1 MRELLWYHKKR
12 KPPTR
17 HEHSDAKQIQ
27 MGTAKYVALQKCE
40 AVDMFFRYAI
50 PPLAICKRREQRHNR
65 DISR

>member
-1 MRELLWYHKKR
+1 
-12 KPPTR
+12 
-17 HEHSDAKQIQ
+17 